1 MPYYRAEKIYYEEMD
16 DRRSHG
22 RDMLYSPHHH
32 RHSYHPEDERYRRD
46 GYPEYYSGYDD
57 GHRRSSHS
65 HHYRP
70 HSSRQEI
77 TPSPRSRELMPVPNH
92 YPDENRY
99 EKPQQMISLKE
110 AKDLVVTAV
119 KELNATPTAPKPQ
132 RVVREE
138 DYQLLQQRV
147 NDFVSPDMSHYDEQ
161 IAVLRSEISTV
172 LEEVSLV
179 NDVAS
184 NLSKNI
190 NDDIKDLKQ
199 DIRAIDKVVNDV
211 EDRVKDTERELSQDL
226 KVIEQE
232 LEDKIQKILANPLA
246 GVK

>member
-1 MPYYRAEKIYYEEMD
+1 MAEVEYQGIKLKGGKIFI
-16 DRRSHG
+16 
-22 RDMLYSPHHH
+22 LF
-32 RHSYHPEDERYRRD
+32 
-46 GYPEYYSGYDD
+46 
-57 GHRRSSHS
+57 
-65 HHYRP
+65 
-70 HSSRQEI
+70 
-77 TPSPRSRELMPVPNH
+77 
-92 YPDENRY
+92 
-99 EKPQQMISLKE
+99 SLLGTLGGGLWGAFEFWK
-110 AKDLVVTAV
+110 
-119 KELNATPTAPKPQ
+119 
-132 RVVREE
+132 

-161 IAVLRSEISTV
+161 IAVLKSEISTV

-184 NLSKNI
+184 TLSKNI
-190 NDDIKDLKQ
+190 NDDIKDLKN

-211 EDRVKDTERELSQDL
+211 EDRVKDTERELSKDL

>member
-1 MPYYRAEKIYYEEMD
+1 MAEVEYQGIKLKGGKIFI
-16 DRRSHG
+16 
-22 RDMLYSPHHH
+22 LF
-32 RHSYHPEDERYRRD
+32 
-46 GYPEYYSGYDD
+46 
-57 GHRRSSHS
+57 
-65 HHYRP
+65 
-70 HSSRQEI
+70 
-77 TPSPRSRELMPVPNH
+77 
-92 YPDENRY
+92 
-99 EKPQQMISLKE
+99 SLLGTLGGGLWGAFEFWK
-110 AKDLVVTAV
+110 
-119 KELNATPTAPKPQ
+119 
-132 RVVREE
+132 

-147 NDFVSPDMSHYDEQ
+147 NDFVSQDMSHNDEQ

-179 NDVAS
+179 NDVAN

-211 EDRVKDTERELSQDL
+211 EVRVKDTERELSQDL

>member
-1 MPYYRAEKIYYEEMD
+1 MAEVEYQGIKLKGGKIFI
-16 DRRSHG
+16 
-22 RDMLYSPHHH
+22 LF
-32 RHSYHPEDERYRRD
+32 
-46 GYPEYYSGYDD
+46 
-57 GHRRSSHS
+57 
-65 HHYRP
+65 
-70 HSSRQEI
+70 
-77 TPSPRSRELMPVPNH
+77 
-92 YPDENRY
+92 
-99 EKPQQMISLKE
+99 SLLGTLGGGLWGAFEFWK
-110 AKDLVVTAV
+110 
-119 KELNATPTAPKPQ
+119 
-132 RVVREE
+132 

-147 NDFVSPDMSHYDEQ
+147 DDFVSPDMSHYDEQ

-190 NDDIKDLKQ
+190 NDDLKDLKQ